1 MELRAAERRLAEL
14 EDTAGIDE
22 YKRKFEDNRK
32 FIDKKYHIILPLT
45 LYQHL
50 VTLSTTSLNIHL
62 IDGLNIISV
71 SRQ

>member
-32 FIDKKYHIILPLT
+32 FIDKKY
-45 LYQHL
+45 QE
-50 VTLSTTSLNIHL
+50 VSSFK
-62 IDGLNIISV
+62 ISNLMNLF
-71 SRQ
+71 R